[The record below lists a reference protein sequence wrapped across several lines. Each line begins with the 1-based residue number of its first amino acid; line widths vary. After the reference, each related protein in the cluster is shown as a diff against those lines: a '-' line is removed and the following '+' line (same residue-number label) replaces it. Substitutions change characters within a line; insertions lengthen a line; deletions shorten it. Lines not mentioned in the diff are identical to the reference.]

1 MAARRREAK
10 RRNWPDHLNK
20 NGAGYFYWRDPDTKK
35 DHGLGRDQ
43 ARAFA
48 EARAA
53 NLAVEKRRGNI
64 SLAQKILEPAG
75 KTLDAWSAE
84 YEQIYIDTRKGTP
97 ATIKTVKSGIR
108 AVRTAP
114 FVGKHLREINTAE
127 VSEFIKHATE
137 TRGAQMAGL
146 VRKTLADMM
155 REAETRGLIET
166 GKNPVTVT
174 RVPDFEVER
183 SRLTLDQ
190 FLKIYEAALQD
201 VPWAARSMELALLT
215 AQRRED
221 VASML
226 FSDVKDGFLFV
237 TQKKTGAK
245 LRIPVTVR
253 VDVLGL
259 SLEDVIKRCRDSVI
273 SKSMLHH
280 VRRHGQQKPGDTL
293 EANAL
298 TRAFARARTK
308 SEITWE
314 EGKTPPTFHELR
326 SLAAR
331 LYSEQYS
338 PDFAQAILGHKSASM
353 TAMYRD
359 VRGSEWVEVKL
370 AG

>member
-10 RRNWPDHLNK
+10 RRNWPDHLNM
-20 NGAGYFYWRDPDTKK
+20 NGTGYFYWRDPDTRQ

-53 NLAVEKRRGNI
+53 NMAVEKRRGNF

-75 KTLDAWSAE
+75 KTLDVWATE

-108 AVRTAP
+108 AVRSAP
-114 FVGKHLREINTAE
+114 FIGKHLRDINTAE
-127 VSEFIKHATE
+127 VSNFIQSATA

-174 RVPDFEVER
+174 RIPDFEVER
-183 SRLTLDQ
+183 SRLTLEQ
-190 FLKIYEAALQD
+190 FRQIYVAAEQEA
-201 VPWAARSMELALLT
+201 PWAIRSFELALVT

-221 VASML
+221 VASMQ

-237 TQKKTGAK
+237 TQKKTGVK
-245 LRIPVTVR
+245 LRIPLGVR
-253 VDVLGL
+253 IDALGL

-273 SKSMLHH
+273 SKSMVHH
-280 VRRHGQQKPGDTL
+280 VRRHGEQKPGDSL
-293 EANAL
+293 EVNSL
-298 TRAFARARTK
+298 TRAFARARK
-308 SEITWE
+308 ASKITWE
-314 EGKTPPTFHELR
+314 EGKTAPTFHELR

-331 LYSEQYS
+331 LYSEQHGQE
-338 PDFAQAILGHKSASM
+338 FAQAILGHKSASM

-359 VRGSEWVEVKL
+359 VRGAEWVEVKL